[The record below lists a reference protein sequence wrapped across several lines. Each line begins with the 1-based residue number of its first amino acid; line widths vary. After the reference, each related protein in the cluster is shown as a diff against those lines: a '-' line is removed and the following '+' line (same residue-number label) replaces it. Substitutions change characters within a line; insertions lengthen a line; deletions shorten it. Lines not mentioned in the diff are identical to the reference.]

1 ISLFITIFLFL
12 YLSAVVFD
20 CHFLFTV
27 LASLCTPLAFLS
39 PALCQCSC
47 TAVLITPA
55 YPFLLTFS
63 FHCTT
68 SYIFCASPLIHFCFP
83 LLFFSPLQVL
93 TLYLKSILFL
103 VVLLLELLPPPHPS
117 ILH

>member
-1 ISLFITIFLFL
+1 LHT
-12 YLSAVVFD
+12 A
-20 CHFLFTV
+20 
-27 LASLCTPLAFLS
+27 
-39 PALCQCSC
+39 QCSC
-47 TAVLITPA
+47 TAVLTTPA
-55 YPFLLTFS
+55 YLFLPTFL

-68 SYIFCASPLIHFCFP
+68 SYIFCSSPLIHFCFP

-117 ILH
+117 ILHLLFSFSLPFFILFFFFFLFFFIFSFLFF